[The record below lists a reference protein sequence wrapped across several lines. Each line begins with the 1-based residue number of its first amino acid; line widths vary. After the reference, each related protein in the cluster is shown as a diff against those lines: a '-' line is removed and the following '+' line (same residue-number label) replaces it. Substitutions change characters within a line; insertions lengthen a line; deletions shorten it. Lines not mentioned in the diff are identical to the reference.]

1 LPTEAVKTRS
11 PPQKWQKDSCT
22 FSHRGFLRWQEEGK
36 YNVTEQLP
44 LKYLFA
50 EIPMA

>member
-11 PPQKWQKDSCT
+11 HPGSGEKVPDT

-50 EIPMA
+50 EIPTA